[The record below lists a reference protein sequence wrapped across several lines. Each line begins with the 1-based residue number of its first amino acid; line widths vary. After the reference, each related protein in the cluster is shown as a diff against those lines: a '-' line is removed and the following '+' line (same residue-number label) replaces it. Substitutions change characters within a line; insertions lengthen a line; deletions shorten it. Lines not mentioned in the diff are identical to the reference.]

1 MRTAIGVTM
10 LLFFTSAGAVAQT
23 IAGDW
28 SGTLN
33 AGGVQL
39 RLVLHVSAGDG
50 GSFKATLDSPDQGAI
65 GIPVSTISLNGSS
78 VSFQIN
84 AIRGSYEGTLNADAT
99 VIEGK
104 WSQGAGTLPL
114 VLSRVKDS
122 STLVL
127 KRPQNPAKPYPYREE
142 DVTYLNSSANITL
155 AATLTTPRGD
165 GPFPAVLLITGSGP
179 QDRDESL
186 AGHKPF
192 LVLAD
197 YLTRHGIAVLRADDR
212 GVAKSGGQFA
222 SATTTDFATDAEA
235 GVAYLR
241 TRHEIDGKK
250 IGLIG
255 HSEGGLIAPLVA
267 SRDRGIAFVVMM
279 AGTGVRGDQVLVRQ
293 NVLVAESMGATRAQA
308 DAQGAQIRTLVDI
321 VMRETDDAAR
331 AAKLREALAGTVPE
345 AAIDTRVKTLLDPWF
360 KQFLAHDPAPVL
372 TKLTCPVLALNGQ
385 LDKQVPPD
393 QNLPAI
399 RAAFAASHNRHV
411 DVEALPGLNH
421 LSQTAKTGSP
431 SEDTHTAETMPP
443 HALQKTAAWILK
455 QPAR

>member
-1 MRTAIGVTM
+1 MF
-10 LLFFTSAGAVAQT
+10 LFCTSAGAVAQT

-39 RLVLHVSAGDG
+39 RLALHVSAGEG
-50 GSFKATLDSPDQGAI
+50 GSLKATLDSLDQGAI
-65 GIPVSTISLNGSS
+65 GIAVSTITLNGST

-84 AIRGSYEGTLNADAT
+84 AIRSSYEGTLNADAT

-114 VLSRVKDS
+114 ILSRVKDP

-142 DVTYLNSSANITL
+142 DVTYQNDSAHITL

-212 GVAKSGGQFA
+212 GVAKSGGKFA
-222 SATTTDFATDAEA
+222 LATTSDFATDAEA

-241 TRHEIDGKK
+241 TRHEIDGKR

-267 SRDRGIAFVVMM
+267 SRDRGIAFVVML
-279 AGTGVRGDQVLVRQ
+279 AGTGVRGADVLVRQ

-308 DAQGAQIRTLVDI
+308 EAQGAQIRTLVDI

-331 AAKLREALAGTVPE
+331 ATKLREALAGSLPA
-345 AAIDTRVKTLLDPWF
+345 AAIDARVTTLIDPWF
-360 KQFLAHDPAPVL
+360 KQFLSYDPAPAL

-399 RAAFAASHNRHV
+399 RAAFAASGNRNV
-411 DVEALPGLNH
+411 DVEELPGLNH
-421 LSQTAKTGSP
+421 LFQTAKTGSP
-431 SEDTHTAETMPP
+431 AEYAQIEETIAPQ
-443 HALQKTAAWILK
+443 ALDKIAAWILK